1 MAETVE
7 TLTER
12 LTKIEKTLTEVT
24 NQLSWLIDEITLSRQ
39 TGLFI

>member
-24 NQLSWLIDEITLSRQ
+24 NQLSWLIGEITLSR
-39 TGLFI
+39 